1 MHCPLSG
8 PDLTYISLLII
19 PCIIYHVT
27 NKETLNLEP
36 LNLVYEP
43 EVSCYSWLGGV
54 IASYDSARNTW
65 HCPCAKPRRSC
76 LHKNIARWHL
86 FQLHR
91 QLFVSSPFDR
101 PAQGLAQELACQ
113 ESTRF
118 EYPPSG
124 EGLKQMVYYL
134 MKNKTLPAELPQKYI
149 TGSMT
154 INDIPKHLVPKE
166 TVCSECTDNVV
177 LSEPV
182 LITSKGKLITF
193 NWTSYR
199 IREKI
204 INSVICQSRLF
215 HAKNS
220 AHIFCIMMH
229 LNINDQMD
237 VYKSYHCCCRLNI
250 ISN

>member
-1 MHCPLSG
+1 MFGEQAKTTCVATKAAANAAGVPLSVELTIGG
-8 PDLTYISLLII
+8 PSTKKYIS
-19 PCIIYHVT
+19 
-27 NKETLNLEP
+27 
-36 LNLVYEP
+36 VYEP
-43 EVSCYSWLGGV
+43 EVSCYSRLGRV

-166 TVCSECTDNVV
+166 TVCSECTGNVV

-193 NWTSYR
+193 VEGKWVKY
-199 IREKI
+199 
-204 INSVICQSRLF
+204 V
-215 HAKNS
+215 
-220 AHIFCIMMH
+220 
-229 LNINDQMD
+229 
-237 VYKSYHCCCRLNI
+237 
-250 ISN
+250 